1 MFISKLNTIRN
12 SLTPAEVKIANY
24 IQNNLSQLK
33 TITSQELAEEIGI
46 AQSTIIRF
54 SKKLGYGS
62 FRELLVDLAAQE
74 KDELISEEIKI
85 KEPNAD
91 TIKKICLQVQE
102 IAQITADI
110 NDAMTLE
117 KAANLIQR
125 SKSHIIFGIGSSNLF
140 AEYFSNQLIKMGISC
155 YTSTSAH
162 TIYSLIDNAA
172 KDTVIILIS
181 ETGETK
187 EIVKAA
193 ALAKEKG
200 LQIIAMT
207 RGVNNPLHEY
217 ADILLKTV
225 TFETETR
232 LNVTT
237 MRCSQLFLIDVLY
250 LLILKSDFKSK
261 NKIISRSNQL
271 ID

>member
-91 TIKKICLQVQE
+91 TIKK
-102 IAQITADI
+102 
-110 NDAMTLE
+110 
-117 KAANLIQR
+117 
-125 SKSHIIFGIGSSNLF
+125 
-140 AEYFSNQLIKMGISC
+140 
-155 YTSTSAH
+155 
-162 TIYSLIDNAA
+162 
-172 KDTVIILIS
+172 
-181 ETGETK
+181 
-187 EIVKAA
+187 
-193 ALAKEKG
+193 
-200 LQIIAMT
+200 
-207 RGVNNPLHEY
+207 
-217 ADILLKTV
+217 
-225 TFETETR
+225 
-232 LNVTT
+232 
-237 MRCSQLFLIDVLY
+237 
-250 LLILKSDFKSK
+250 
-261 NKIISRSNQL
+261 
-271 ID
+271 

>member
-1 MFISKLNTIRN
+1 
-12 SLTPAEVKIANY
+12 
-24 IQNNLSQLK
+24 
-33 TITSQELAEEIGI
+33 
-46 AQSTIIRF
+46 
-54 SKKLGYGS
+54 
-62 FRELLVDLAAQE
+62 
-74 KDELISEEIKI
+74 
-85 KEPNAD
+85 
-91 TIKKICLQVQE
+91 
-102 IAQITADI
+102 
-110 NDAMTLE
+110 MTLE

-155 YTSTSAH
+155 YTSTSSH

-172 KDTVIILIS
+172 KDTVVILIS

-225 TFETETR
+225 TFETKTR

-250 LLILKSDFKSK
+250 LLILKSDFRSK